1 MAFLF
6 DKKYFGEAED
16 EFEDQVTQEQ
26 DRYSQLRDRFLSG
39 QTLGYGELEELY
51 AAAKAKGDA
60 HVVGALKNVVDDPP
74 TDGAGEE
81 EPQESLYEEMLC
93 QALAEAKEQA
103 QDVDEAELSQE
114 EMDDIADMFAGY
126 SGLSNGDDRVERRE
140 RQRRMAAD
148 FMRRHSDELKKML
161 DQPSQASGLGDFS
174 HAYDFEANESSD
186 PNGEKFA
193 SAVEDILGE
202 ILGMFGIDESGD
214 AEDAAENI
222 KKILD
227 KAGLKGEEA
236 EKAIAAAAKKAEK
249 KADPAEVKKAVKSV
263 KSEIEKLDEEELD
276 EEEFAEKDDVLPAY
290 VVNEALE
297 TLRRMY

>member
-16 EFEDQVTQEQ
+16 EFEDQVSQEQ
-26 DRYSQLRDRFLSG
+26 DRYSQLRDRLLSG

-60 HVVGALKNVVDDPP
+60 HVVGALKNVVGEQP
-74 TDGAGEE
+74 TDAAGEQPADGDE
-81 EPQESLYEEMLC
+81 ALYEGMLQNALDALQVEPRENWGIGYR
-93 QALAEAKEQA
+93 QARALSRDLRSAVSRAKTDREVSELRNMLLSNLMLLVGRDHPMRADLEQIRDKYCGGTVSEAKEQA

-174 HAYDFEANESSD
+174 HAYDFEANES
-186 PNGEKFA
+186 
-193 SAVEDILGE
+193 
-202 ILGMFGIDESGD
+202 
-214 AEDAAENI
+214 
-222 KKILD
+222 
-227 KAGLKGEEA
+227 
-236 EKAIAAAAKKAEK
+236 
-249 KADPAEVKKAVKSV
+249 
-263 KSEIEKLDEEELD
+263 KLP
-276 EEEFAEKDDVLPAY
+276 DDL
-290 VVNEALE
+290 VNEALE